1 MMNTYDF
8 TLTFALAERS
18 SNPENYLDGLFE
30 AGCDD
35 ALVGTGIPGSI
46 ALNFTRPAKSAEN
59 AIRQAV
65 HDVQK
70 AIPDAKLIELKPD
83 LVGISDIAGLLGCSR
98 QNIRKLATDGN
109 SSFPS
114 PSVSRSVPLWHFC
127 EVANWLARNSRVKIK
142 PRAPDVEV
150 AKIAY
155 EKNLEVQ
162 RSRYQMLFNP

>member
-35 ALVGTGIPGSI
+35 ALVGTGMPGSI

-114 PSVSRSVPLWHFC
+114 PSVSGSVPLWHFY
-127 EVANWLARNSRVKIK
+127 EVANWLLKNSRIRLK
-142 PRAPDVEV
+142 PKAKDVEI
-150 AKIAY
+150 AKIAFQQ
-155 EKNLEVQ
+155 NLTIQ
-162 RSRYQMLFNP
+162 QSRYKVV

>member
-8 TLTFALAERS
+8 TLTFALAECS
-18 SNPENYLDGLFE
+18 SNSENYLDGLFE

-35 ALVGTGIPGSI
+35 ALVGTGMPGSI
-46 ALNFTRPAKSAEN
+46 ALNFSRPAKSAEN

-83 LVGISDIAGLLGCSR
+83 LVGISDIASLLGCSR

-114 PSVSRSVPLWHFC
+114 PSVSGSVPLWHFY
-127 EVANWLARNSRVKIK
+127 EVANWLLKNSRLKIK
-142 PRAPDVEV
+142 PKAKDVEI
-150 AKIAY
+150 AKIAFQ
-155 EKNLEVQ
+155 KNLDVQ
-162 RSRYQMLFNP
+162 RSRYQVLVNQ

>member
-35 ALVGTGIPGSI
+35 ALVGTGMPGSI

-65 HDVQK
+65 QDVQK

-114 PSVSRSVPLWHFC
+114 PSVSGSVPLWHFY
-127 EVANWLARNSRVKIK
+127 EVANWLLKNSRLKIK
-142 PRAPDVEV
+142 PKAKDVEI
-150 AKIAY
+150 AKIAFQQ
-155 EKNLEVQ
+155 NLTIQ
-162 RSRYQMLFNP
+162 QSRYQIMS